1 MTLGAASVL
10 RKSRQARS
18 ASPRW
23 RALRGRLCDSQRWR
37 AWSVEHLPPAEA
49 VEFPLGNDGV
59 GTCGKFDR
67 AVLVMHDRCTRFGR
81 TEEHRTSDE
90 AEQSSCGD
98 G

>member
-18 ASPRW
+18 ASPRG

-37 AWSVEHLPPAEA
+37 AWSVEHLPPTEA
-49 VEFPLGNDGV
+49 VEFPLRNDGV
-59 GTCGKFDR
+59 RTSGKRNR
-67 AVLVMHDRCTRFGR
+67 AVLVVNDGRARFGR
-81 TEEHRTSDE
+81 PKKHRTSDE
-90 AEQSSCGD
+90 AEQRSLGH